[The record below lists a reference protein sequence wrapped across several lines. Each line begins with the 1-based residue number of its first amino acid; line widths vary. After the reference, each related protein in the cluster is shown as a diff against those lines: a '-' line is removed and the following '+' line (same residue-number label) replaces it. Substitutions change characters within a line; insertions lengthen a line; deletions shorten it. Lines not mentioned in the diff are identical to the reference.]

1 MGEVFSGKFNCI
13 KIFNNKYEAV
23 DSKNKPDYKQSKL
36 ETQNEPL
43 ELDKEKEPKFDES
56 IAERTEL
63 RKQKSDE
70 KPGTIDMP
78 DLESKEFAA
87 QRTINKD
94 KD

>member
-1 MGEVFSGKFNCI
+1 MGEVFSGKFNCT

-23 DSKNKPDYKQSKL
+23 DSKNKADYKQSKL

-63 RKQKSDE
+63 RKQKSD
-70 KPGTIDMP
+70 MP